1 MADMFADD
9 LSYYQMRAEAE
20 VELAVHSTDT
30 RVVQAHYDLS
40 AAYLELAYG
49 CIDQAKRA
57 GAEVSPRG

>member
-1 MADMFADD
+1 MSDMFADD
-9 LSYYQMRAEAE
+9 LSYYQMRAETE
-20 VELAVHSTDT
+20 VEMAVQATDR

>member
-1 MADMFADD
+1 MSDMFADD
-9 LSYYQMRAEAE
+9 LSYYQMRAETE
-20 VELAVHSTDT
+20 VEMAVQATDR

-57 GAEVSPRG
+57 GDVSPRG